1 MSTSL
6 SIAQVTDATF
16 AAETATGVVAVDFS
30 ADWCAPCR
38 IFTPVVEAAAQA
50 YASRVRVL
58 QVDADANPALV
69 ARYGVR
75 GLPTTLL
82 FRDGQL
88 VDRVVGAVN
97 KSTLFERIDRVVGS

>member
-6 SIAQVTDATF
+6 SIPQVTDATF
-16 AAETATGVVAVDFS
+16 ATETATGVVAVDFS

-58 QVDADANPALV
+58 QVDADANPAPV

-75 GLPTTLL
+75 GLPTTLV

-88 VDRVVGAVN
+88 VDRIVGAV
-97 KSTLFERIDRVVGS
+97 SRQVLFERLDRVAGG